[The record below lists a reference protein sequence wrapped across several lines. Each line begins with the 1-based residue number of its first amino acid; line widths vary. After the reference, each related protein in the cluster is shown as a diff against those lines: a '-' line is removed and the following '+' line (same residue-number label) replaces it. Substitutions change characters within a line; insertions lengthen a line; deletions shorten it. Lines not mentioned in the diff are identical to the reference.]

1 MCLKFFLSEIQ
12 SLEMGRPKKAVANEE
27 EVNPAQQPLQAG
39 DVEEQTVQG
48 RWVVFLK
55 NTLAFLIS

>member
-1 MCLKFFLSEIQ
+1 
-12 SLEMGRPKKAVANEE
+12 MGRPKKAVANEE

>member
-1 MCLKFFLSEIQ
+1 
-12 SLEMGRPKKAVANEE
+12 MGRPKKAVANEE

-48 RWVVFLK
+48 R
-55 NTLAFLIS
+55 